1 MDIAVGPVRLNGL
14 RHFGDEV
21 SPIAVPPVQQG
32 GDLLDFQIVLIAL
45 VLLQAGNELLHL
57 AQGLLVVDGEEHPRL
72 DIDQLGGHG
81 DKLAGYLQVH
91 LLAGGHPGQIL
102 VQDQRDL
109 NVLDLHLVFAQQVK
123 DQVQGA
129 DKVLHVLCFGL
140 DHPFQVVD
148 RTVQSVPPNASQK
161 K

>member
-1 MDIAVGPVRLNGL
+1 M
-14 RHFGDEV
+14 
-21 SPIAVPPVQQG
+21 
-32 GDLLDFQIVLIAL
+32 
-45 VLLQAGNELLHL
+45 LLQRGHQLFQFGE
-57 AQGLLVVDGEEHPRL
+57 GLLIVDGQQHAGL
-72 DIDQLGGHG
+72 DIDQLGRHG
-81 DKLAGYLQVH
+81 DELAGYLQVQ
-91 LLAGGHPGQIL
+91 LPPLVHPGQIL
-102 VQDQRDL
+102 VQNEGDL